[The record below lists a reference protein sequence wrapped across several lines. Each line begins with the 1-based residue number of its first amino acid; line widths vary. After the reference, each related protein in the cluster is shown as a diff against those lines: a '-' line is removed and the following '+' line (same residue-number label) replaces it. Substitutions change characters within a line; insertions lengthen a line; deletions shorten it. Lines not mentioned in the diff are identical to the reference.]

1 LKKTQEH
8 VDDPEA
14 KLKAAEGALEEAR
27 ARITSDEEKLSKDKS
42 QMASREADIFLRLDT
57 LNASFVSKFE
67 PMQIAISLEFFVLF
81 FLLAFLLCCVVAKQV
96 GDSYEMPN
104 DQRQDPLL
112 DSLTILEAISMWVRN
127 VGFCCRKQNK
137 ILRLN
142 SKAKIYYMEMQRN
155 RWDKCSYP

>member
-27 ARITSDEEKLSKDKS
+27 ARITSEEEKLSKDKS
-42 QMASREADIFLRLDT
+42 RMASHEADICLRVDT
-57 LNASFVSKFE
+57 LSASFVSKFE
-67 PMQIAISLEFFVLF
+67 PMKIAISLEFFVLF

-127 VGFCCRKQNK
+127 VGFRCRKQNK
-137 ILRLN
+137 ILRQN
-142 SKAKIYYMEMQRN
+142 SKAKI
-155 RWDKCSYP
+155 